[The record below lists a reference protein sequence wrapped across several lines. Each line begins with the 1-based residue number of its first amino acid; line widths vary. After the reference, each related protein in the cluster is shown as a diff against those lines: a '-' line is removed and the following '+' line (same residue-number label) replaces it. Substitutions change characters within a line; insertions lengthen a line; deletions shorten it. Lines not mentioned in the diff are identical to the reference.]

1 MKALLSIFLFL
12 PFLNTAQGPIPEN
25 GIPDGTAAS
34 HVRAHIPTKKLIQ
47 YPSVSERDVMW
58 SKRVWRTIDLREKIN
73 QPMYYPLDEV
83 TSVEWITNASRWS
96 LWTIIRKHV
105 MNGDLRVFS
114 PYNPV
119 SYGLGAWDGDQLKYP
134 VDPVPGE
141 NYYTDTSFRS
151 DLLYYLG
158 RLGPQSDIALVG
170 DDGQP
175 LVSIDENGAE
185 SLVYDA
191 PDTLWYDSKD
201 IVEYRLK
208 EDWFFDKQRGEMDV
222 RIIAIA
228 PVVYETQLD
237 NEGNEQITG
246 KKELF
251 WLYFPHCRYVFNNYF
266 TYNEKNDAQ
275 WMSFDDLFWKRRF
288 SSYIY
293 KQSNRFDR
301 KIDSYAFGAEAL
313 YESEKITN
321 EMRNFEHDLWSY

>member
-1 MKALLSIFLFL
+1 MNYFLSIFLIL
-12 PFLNTAQGPIPEN
+12 PFLSTAQGPIPEN
-25 GIPDGTAAS
+25 GIPDGVGAS
-34 HVRAHIPTKKLIQ
+34 HVRAHIPTKRLIQ
-47 YPSVSERDVMW
+47 YPSVSERDVLW
-58 SKRVWRTIDLREKIN
+58 SKRIWRAIDMREKIN

-83 TSVEWITNASRWS
+83 TSLEWITNASRWS

-114 PYNPV
+114 PYNPR
-119 SYGLGAWDGDQLKYP
+119 SYGLGAVDGDQLKYP

-141 NYYTDTSFRS
+141 NYYTDANFRS
-151 DLLYYLG
+151 DILYYLG
-158 RLGPQSDIALVG
+158 RLGPESDIPIVNEYG
-170 DDGQP
+170 DP
-175 LVSIDENGAE
+175 LVEMDENGNE
-185 SLVYDA
+185 TFVYED
-191 PDTLWYDSKD
+191 PDTIWYESKD

-228 PVVYETQLD
+228 PVVYDIELD
-237 NEGNEQITG
+237 IDGNEQILG

-266 TYNEKNDAQ
+266 TYNEKNDSQ

-293 KQSNRFDR
+293 KESNRFDR
-301 KIDSYAFGAEAL
+301 KIDSYAHGVEAL
-313 YESEKITN
+313 YESEQITN